1 VPYHTFKV
9 YSSGK
14 NVLTKQFTTQDC
26 IDLHFLLANQDFTGV
41 DLFCQAK
48 YEEYSKDNTKLNS
61 LEKFLYLFSQKILS
75 HSFDTSVVHKM
86 KDSETKLTKLVNL
99 VKIYNSVSDA
109 IFQTKGSFTEG
120 DLQIEYGIPFN
131 LADKNYYSFYSIKV
145 KDKELTNV
153 ESLETTTMS
162 FLPVKLYRELQEMQ
176 LKNNKLIK
184 SEYFQSNFLRELTFT
199 NECFLYLLD
208 FIYSENVADFFS
220 LTYNMNKDFNVDYS
234 HIKSITMRELYLL
247 VDTINKSV
255 QDKKKKTTDERTV

>member
-1 VPYHTFKV
+1 MPYYTFKV
-9 YSSGK
+9 YSTGK

-26 IDLHFLLANQDFTGV
+26 IDLHFLLANQDFIGV
-41 DLFCQAK
+41 DLFCQSK
-48 YEEYSKDNTKLNS
+48 FEEYSKDSTRLNA
-61 LEKFLYLFSQKILS
+61 LDKFLYLFSQKIIS
-75 HSFDTSVVHKM
+75 HNFDTSVVHKI

-99 VKIYNSVSDA
+99 VRIYNAVSDSV
-109 IFQTKGSFTEG
+109 FQTSGNFTEG
-120 DLQIEYGIPFN
+120 DLQIEYGIPFD

-145 KDKELTNV
+145 KDKELTNI
-153 ESLETTTMS
+153 ESLEPTAMS
-162 FLPVKLYRELQEMQ
+162 FLPVKLYRNLQEMQ
-176 LKNNKLIK
+176 LKNNKIIK

-255 QDKKKKTTDERTV
+255 QEKKKKTTDERTV